1 MAKEQSNIRERNRI
15 DIGCPRKYTVV
26 LHNDDFTTMDF
37 VVKLLKVV
45 FYKSAAEAVAIML
58 DVHKNGK
65 RNVGEYSYDMALTKR
80 DRAVAMAREE
90 GFPLKITVQPV
101 E

>member
-15 DIGCPRKYTVV
+15 DIGRPRKYTVV

-37 VVKLLKVV
+37 VVNLLKEV
-45 FYKSAAEAVAIML
+45 FYKSPTEAVSIML

-65 RNVGEYSYDMALTKR
+65 REVGEYSYDMAITKR
-80 DRAVAMAREE
+80 DRAVEMARNE
-90 GFPLKITVQPV
+90 GFPLKITVQPIG
-101 E
+101 